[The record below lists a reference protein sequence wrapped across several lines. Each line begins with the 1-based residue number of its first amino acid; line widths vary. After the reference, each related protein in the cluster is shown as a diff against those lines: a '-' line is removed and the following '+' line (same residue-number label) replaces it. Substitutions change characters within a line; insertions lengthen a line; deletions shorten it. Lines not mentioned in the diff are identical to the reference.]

1 MAALNR
7 RGLAIA
13 AAAIL
18 PLPAIAADEPAAT
31 GGTLAAPLVSEE
43 ERRARTLGLIGGSA
57 AAVFAYGRRNWW
69 QDGFDG
75 RFKTVDEGWFDQDTY
90 AGGADKLGHAYFT
103 YLGAR
108 LLKPAFV
115 WAGHSPEAAT
125 GLGVGT
131 ALGMLTAVEVI
142 DAYSRRWRFSREDA
156 LMNAA
161 GAGLAWLFESR
172 PELDRILDL
181 RLLYR
186 PSSGRWRG
194 GFDPVGDY
202 SGQTY
207 LLVAKATGLRGLEA
221 HPLLRYLELT
231 AGYGSRGYDPP
242 AAEKSRHVYVGISLN
257 LTELLRRT
265 AWRGDAR
272 PGRAQRATETLL
284 EYVQV
289 PGTAALADHRLPR

>member
-7 RGLAIA
+7 RWLSLA

-18 PLPAIAADEPAAT
+18 PMPPAAADEAAVA
-31 GGTLAAPLVSEE
+31 GGADAAAIVGEGH
-43 ERRARTLGLIGGSA
+43 RRARTLGLIAGSA
-57 AAVFAYGRRNWW
+57 AAVLAYGRRNWW
-69 QDGFDG
+69 QDGFDS
-75 RFKTVDEGWFDQDTY
+75 RFKTIDEGWFGQHTY

-115 WAGHSPEAAT
+115 WAGHPPEAAT
-125 GLGVGT
+125 WLGVGT

-172 PELDRILDL
+172 PELDRLLDL
-181 RLLYR
+181 RLRYR
-186 PSSGRWRG
+186 PSSGHWRG

-207 LLVAKATGLRGLEA
+207 LLVAKASGIAALGRHPTLRCLEFA
-221 HPLLRYLELT
+221 V
-231 AGYGSRGYDPP
+231 GYGSRGYEPP
-242 AAEKSRHVYVGISLN
+242 AAEKSRHVFVGISLN
-257 LTELLRRT
+257 LTELLRRA
-265 AWRGDAR
+265 AWHGDAR